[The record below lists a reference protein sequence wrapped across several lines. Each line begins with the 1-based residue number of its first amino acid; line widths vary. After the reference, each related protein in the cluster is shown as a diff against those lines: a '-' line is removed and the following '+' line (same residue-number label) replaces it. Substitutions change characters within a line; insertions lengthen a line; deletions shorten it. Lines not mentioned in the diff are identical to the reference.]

1 MPSAYENG
9 YNDGYTEGYSE
20 GYSEGYAEAK
30 AEFNKEHSPKKM
42 KLEKNQTISEYV
54 EPVYAKKEIKE
65 ILRTS
70 LGGRNYVDIY
80 YEGGSSHGWRNGC
93 RIITT
98 IDGNVLVSYYH
109 HLGNNLQRT
118 FKLNKIKAVRYNED
132 VIKSAILSYEDFHN
146 MEHGTATIEEVQKSS
161 AGIGGWFNSVSVS
174 DDLIQK
180 LEKMKFNSGSS
191 TKPKKRKNP

>member
-42 KLEKNQTISEYV
+42 KLEKNQTISEYL
-54 EPVYAKKEIKE
+54 EPVYGKKEIKE
-65 ILRTS
+65 ILRSS
-70 LGGRNYVDIY
+70 LGGKNIVDIY
-80 YEGGSSHGWRNGC
+80 YEGGTTHGWRNGC
-93 RIITT
+93 RTITT
-98 IDGNVLVSYYH
+98 IDGNVLVYYYH
-109 HLGNNLQRT
+109 HTGNKHQRT

-146 MEHGTATIEEVQKSS
+146 MEHGTANIEEVKKSS
-161 AGIGGWFNSVSVS
+161 AGIVGWFNSVSVS
-174 DDLIQK
+174 DDLIEK
-180 LEKMKFNSGSS
+180 LEKIQFNSGSS